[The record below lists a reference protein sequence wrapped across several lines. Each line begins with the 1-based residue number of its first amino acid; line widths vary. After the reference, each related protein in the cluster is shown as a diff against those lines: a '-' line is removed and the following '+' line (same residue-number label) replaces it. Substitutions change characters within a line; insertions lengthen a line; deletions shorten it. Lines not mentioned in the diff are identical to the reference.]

1 MTFYHQ
7 LQQRIHDV
15 NQRLKLMRS
24 YLRMRDELND
34 WHGVMDAAAD
44 IRELETELRTLQWV
58 ITNIGSNQ

>member
-1 MTFYHQ
+1 MTFHHQ